1 MSSVVDFLCI
11 ITLAL
16 FFFEDNSSRR
26 RYLTKESPA
35 TIILVLPFNVDCNQF
50 NCESLPTFFCVIF
63 ISVFRKL
70 FSFCNNENC
79 NSTITHKIFETNCAQ
94 GV

>member
-16 FFFEDNSSRR
+16 FFLEENSSRR

-35 TIILVLPFNVDCNQF
+35 TIILVLSFNVDCNQF
-50 NCESLPTFFCVIF
+50 NCESLQLFFAF
-63 ISVFRKL
+63 YLFLFLESYSLSV
-70 FSFCNNENC
+70 
-79 NSTITHKIFETNCAQ
+79 TMKIAILQ
-94 GV
+94 